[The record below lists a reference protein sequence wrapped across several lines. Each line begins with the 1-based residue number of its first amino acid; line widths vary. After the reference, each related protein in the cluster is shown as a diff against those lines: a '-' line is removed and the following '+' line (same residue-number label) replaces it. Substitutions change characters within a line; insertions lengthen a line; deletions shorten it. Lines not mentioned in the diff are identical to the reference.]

1 MKFFFEGDFTPTTE
15 AGKLSKVSIFPSTQ
29 SRACREIFVLV
40 AKELNEVK
48 TGDSIS
54 FGLVGQKKTPMAFPA
69 VKQAKKDNRI
79 LLMGNIPQPKHRCDG
94 YLDENRSTGKL
105 LDQSCGGGAWGAGAC
120 FLAILEPGQHMVS
133 NYRIV
138 WHNENGELVKTVY
151 DSLAEYE
158 LVYNAADLDVEM
170 M

>member
-40 AKELNEVK
+40 AKELGEVAN
-48 TGDSIS
+48 GDTIS
-54 FGLVGQKKTPMAFPA
+54 FGLVGAKKTPMAFPMQ
-69 VKQAKKDNRI
+69 KQAKADNRI
-79 LLMGNIPQPKHRCDG
+79 LLMGNIPQPKHRHDG
-94 YLDENRSTGKL
+94 FLDEARSTGKL

-120 FLAILEPGQHMVS
+120 FLAILELGQHMVS
-133 NYRIV
+133 NYLIV
-138 WHNENGELVKTVY
+138 WHNQDGELVKTTY

-158 LVYNAADLDVEM
+158 LVYNTDLDVEM